1 MRTIMVPV
9 RGDDRGEGLL
19 DHALALT
26 HRRDAHIEV
35 VHCRAQ
41 PEDMLPYGVFLPA
54 SLREQITSAAGNM
67 ADTEE
72 GKLRA
77 LFEEYASRHDLKVVE
92 NPPWP
97 TDVPSISWRERTGK
111 QPNIIAVHGRLV
123 DLVVVPRPDRAR
135 NFGLNTLESALFSTG
150 KPVLMCPP
158 GSADTLGEHVAVA
171 WNGSAEAARAVALA
185 MPVLTGAAKVTVI
198 SVGAGEDS
206 QIGPDALSA
215 YLGSHGIDAQV
226 VTHGEGRI
234 AQTLLSSAAEQG
246 ADLLVMGAY
255 GQSRQLEMVMGGVTQ
270 HIVDH
275 AELPV
280 YMSH

>member
-54 SLREQITSAAGNM
+54 SLREQITGAAGNM

-77 LFEEYASRHDLKVVE
+77 LFDDYASQHDLKVVD

-111 QPNIIAVHGRLV
+111 QPNIVAVHGRLV
-123 DLVVVPRPDRAR
+123 DLVVIPRPNRAQ
-135 NFGLNTLESALFSTG
+135 NFGVNTLECALFSTG

-158 GSADTLGEHVAVA
+158 GTVGALGQHIAVA
-171 WNGSAEAARAVALA
+171 WNGSTEAARAVTMA
-185 MPVLTGAAKVTVI
+185 MPLLTAAGRVTIV
-198 SVGAGEDS
+198 SVGEDGS
-206 QIGPDALSA
+206 AETGPDALAA
-215 YLGSHGIDAQV
+215 YLGSHGIDATV
-226 VTHGEGRI
+226 VAHDQGRI
-234 AQTLLSSAAEQG
+234 AQTILATAAEQG
-246 ADLLVMGAY
+246 ADMLVMGAY

-280 YMSH
+280 LMSH